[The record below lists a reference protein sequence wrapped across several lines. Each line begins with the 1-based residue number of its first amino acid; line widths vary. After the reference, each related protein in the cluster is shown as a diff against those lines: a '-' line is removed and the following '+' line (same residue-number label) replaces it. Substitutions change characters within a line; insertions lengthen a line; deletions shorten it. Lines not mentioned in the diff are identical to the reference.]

1 MNAFANILKL
11 SDFTLKIT
19 IVYLQLYFSG
29 PLKMAPAIPK
39 DSIVLVTGVNGFIG
53 SHVADLLM
61 EAGYRVRGT
70 TRHVSKVQ
78 ELSALWKQKFG
89 EGKFEVF
96 TVENMAKEGAFDEA
110 IKGIIN
116 IRKEKSLS

>member
-1 MNAFANILKL
+1 
-11 SDFTLKIT
+11 
-19 IVYLQLYFSG
+19 
-29 PLKMAPAIPK
+29 MAPTIPK
-39 DSIVLVTGVNGFIG
+39 GSIVLVTGVNGFIG